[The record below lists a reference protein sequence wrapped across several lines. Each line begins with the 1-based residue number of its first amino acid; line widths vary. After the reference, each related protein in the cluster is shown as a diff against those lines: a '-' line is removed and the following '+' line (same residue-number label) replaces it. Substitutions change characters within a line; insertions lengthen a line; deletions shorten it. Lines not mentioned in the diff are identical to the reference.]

1 MIKTIRTFLWASV
14 ALVASLGAALADTN
28 QALDTTK
35 KICTAPL
42 RHWERELQIPAYLLE
57 AISRAES
64 GRWDPVD
71 RASFAWPWT
80 VTNGASATYYPT
92 KEEAIEGVKALR
104 KAGKTNI
111 DVGCMQINLH
121 YHKTAFQS
129 LEEAFDPNKNVEYA
143 ARFLAQ
149 LYQQHKSWT
158 EAAAAYHSTTPDLNK
173 AYKTKII
180 ALWNGLRDQRMASGD
195 TRTESQ
201 PAPARSNVG
210 KTTLMRP
217 TPAVGIDR
225 ARTEELNRRLRETRA
240 AAKGV
245 EMAASKLNS
254 QASLRAGQL
263 AVWREKQAAS
273 LDMIHADAMWRSEQ
287 ALMDAGRGL
296 PLN

>member
-1 MIKTIRTFLWASV
+1 MIKAIRTALWASV
-14 ALVASLGAALADTN
+14 GLVLGLGAALADTK
-28 QALDTTK
+28 QALDSTK
-35 KICTAPL
+35 NLCTAPI
-42 RHWERELQIPAYLLE
+42 RKWERELQIPAYLLE

-80 VTNGASATYYPT
+80 VTSGGDGTYYDT
-92 KEEAIEGVKALR
+92 KAQALAAVKAL
-104 KAGKTNI
+104 KDAGKTNI
-111 DVGCMQINLH
+111 DVGCMQINLY

-149 LYQQHKSWT
+149 LCQQHKSWT

-173 AYKTKII
+173 AYKTKVI
-180 ALWNGLRDQRMASGD
+180 ALWNGLRDQRMASAD
-195 TRTESQ
+195 AKRESQ
-201 PAPARSNVG
+201 PAPARSNAG
-210 KTTLMRP
+210 MTTLMRP
-217 TPAVGIDR
+217 TPAAGIDR

-240 AAKGV
+240 AARGV
-245 EMAASKLNS
+245 ELAASKLNRD
-254 QASLRAGQL
+254 ASVRAGQL

-287 ALMDAGRGL
+287 ALMDAGLGL